1 MDALSHVLI
10 KGSMVPGILNLLFRG
25 AVESGTALELAMD
38 KIMQLEES
46 DGNA

>member
-10 KGSMVPGILNLLFRG
+10 KGSMVPGILNQLLRG
-25 AVESGTALELAMD
+25 VGKSGTAMEREMEE
-38 KIMQLEES
+38 IVQLEES